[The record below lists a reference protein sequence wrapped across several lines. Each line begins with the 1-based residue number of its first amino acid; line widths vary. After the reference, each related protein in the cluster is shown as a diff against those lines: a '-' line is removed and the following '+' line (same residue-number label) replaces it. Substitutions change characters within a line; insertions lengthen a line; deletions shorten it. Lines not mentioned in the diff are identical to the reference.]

1 MRYVAARYKEESR
14 DLAYRIY
21 ISDCVM
27 HLAGGTQRLADVL
40 YPVKETRTADE
51 IISGIKKKIE
61 GGE

>member
-21 ISDCVM
+21 ISDCLM
-27 HLAGGTQRLADVL
+27 HLSGATQRLADVL